1 MKQLLKKFNFAT
13 LIFTTGGVIAVG
25 YMATYLFPITDQAF
39 VVDNMTAI
47 SSSVTGHIE
56 QIYVE
61 NGQKLKK
68 DDPILL
74 IRPEK
79 YRLEYQGVK
88 AQYEQA
94 KIGLDVIQKRIDVTN
109 ADLQA
114 ATDQLN
120 RMKYEYA
127 QKSAKDVA
135 NGVPQIELKT
145 LEYNIKSQQSVI
157 LGLQKQVEL
166 EKTELKQAKVGIE
179 TLSVATDKAAMDVAD
194 TLVRAPADGY
204 IQNLYI
210 GTGSSALAH
219 EGLFNFVDT
228 ANTYIQANFNETDL
242 ADVHA
247 GDEVLIF
254 PRAYLGRKVFHGVI
268 MSDNWS
274 VDRQHI
280 IPLKE
285 TQLIFNQNHW
295 INLPQR
301 LPVQIKITDANSQYQ
316 LRPGMSAYVYVRTK

>member
-1 MKQLLKKFNFAT
+1 MKKLLKKFNFAT
-13 LIFTTGGVIAVG
+13 LIFATGGIIAIG
-25 YMATYLFPITDQAF
+25 YMTTYLFPVTDQAF

-79 YRLEYQGVK
+79 YRLEYKGIK

-94 KIGLDVIQKRIDVTN
+94 QVGLDVIQKRIDVTN

-114 ATDQLN
+114 AVDQLN
-120 RMKYEYA
+120 RMKYEYS
-127 QKSAKDVA
+127 QKSAKDVI

-157 LGLQKQVEL
+157 LGLQKQIEL
-166 EKTELKQAKVGIE
+166 EKTELKQAKIGIE
-179 TLSVATDKAAMDVAD
+179 TLAVATDKAAMDVAD
-194 TLVRAPADGY
+194 TIVRAPADGY

-242 ADVHA
+242 ANVHA

-254 PRAYLGRKVFHGVI
+254 PRAYLGRKIFHGVI

-301 LPVQIKITDANSQYQ
+301 LPVQIRVTDADSQYQ

>member
-1 MKQLLKKFNFAT
+1 MKKLLKKFNFAT
-13 LIFTTGGVIAVG
+13 LIFATGGIIAVG
-25 YMATYLFPITDQAF
+25 YMTTYLFPVTDQAF
-39 VVDNMTAI
+39 VVENMTAI

-79 YRLEYQGVK
+79 YRLEYKGIK

-94 KIGLDVIQKRIDVTN
+94 QVGLDVIQKRIDVTN

-114 ATDQLN
+114 AVDQLN
-120 RMKYEYA
+120 RMKYEYS
-127 QKSAKDVA
+127 QKSAKDVI

-157 LGLQKQVEL
+157 LGLQKQIEL

-179 TLSVATDKAAMDVAD
+179 TLAVATDKAAMDVAD
-194 TLVRAPADGY
+194 TILRAPADGY

-242 ADVHA
+242 ANVHA

-254 PRAYLGRKVFHGVI
+254 PRAYLGRKIFHGVI

-301 LPVQIKITDANSQYQ
+301 LPVQIRVTDADSQYQ

>member
-1 MKQLLKKFNFAT
+1 MKKLLKKFNFAT
-13 LIFTTGGVIAVG
+13 LIFATGGIIAIG
-25 YMATYLFPITDQAF
+25 YMTTYLFPVTDQAF

-79 YRLEYQGVK
+79 YRLEYKGIK

-94 KIGLDVIQKRIDVTN
+94 QVGLDVIQKRIDVTN
-109 ADLQA
+109 ADLLA
-114 ATDQLN
+114 AVDQLN
-120 RMKYEYA
+120 RMKYEYS
-127 QKSAKDVA
+127 QKSAKDVV

-157 LGLQKQVEL
+157 LGLQKQIEL
-166 EKTELKQAKVGIE
+166 EKTELKQAKIGIE
-179 TLSVATDKAAMDVAD
+179 TLAVATDKAAMDVAD
-194 TLVRAPADGY
+194 TIVRAPADGY

-242 ADVHA
+242 ANVHA

-254 PRAYLGRKVFHGVI
+254 PRAYLGRKIFHGVI

-301 LPVQIKITDANSQYQ
+301 LPVQIRVTDADSQYQ

>member
-301 LPVQIKITDANSQYQ
+301 LPVQIKVTDANSQYQ

>member
-120 RMKYEYA
+120 RMKYAYA

-194 TLVRAPADGY
+194 TMVRAPADGY

-301 LPVQIKITDANSQYQ
+301 LPVQIKVTDANSQYQ

>member
-1 MKQLLKKFNFAT
+1 MKKLLKKFNFAT
-13 LIFTTGGVIAVG
+13 LIFATGGIIAVG
-25 YMATYLFPITDQAF
+25 YMTTYLFPVTDQAF

-79 YRLEYQGVK
+79 YRLEYKGIK

-94 KIGLDVIQKRIDVTN
+94 KVGLDVIQKRIDVTN

-114 ATDQLN
+114 AVDQLN
-120 RMKYEYA
+120 RMKYEYS
-127 QKSAKDVA
+127 QKSAKDVV

-145 LEYNIKSQQSVI
+145 LGYNIKSQQSVI
-157 LGLQKQVEL
+157 LGLQKQIEL
-166 EKTELKQAKVGIE
+166 EKTELKQAKIGIE
-179 TLSVATDKAAMDVAD
+179 TLAVATDKAAMDVAD
-194 TLVRAPADGY
+194 TIVRAPADGY

-242 ADVHA
+242 ANVHA

-254 PRAYLGRKVFHGVI
+254 PRAYLGRKIFHGVI

-301 LPVQIKITDANSQYQ
+301 LPVQIRVTDADSQYQ

>member
-1 MKQLLKKFNFAT
+1 MKKLLKKFNFAT
-13 LIFTTGGVIAVG
+13 LIFATGGIIAVG
-25 YMATYLFPITDQAF
+25 YMTTYLFPVTDQAF

-79 YRLEYQGVK
+79 YRLEYKGIK

-94 KIGLDVIQKRIDVTN
+94 QVGLDVIQKRIDVTN

-114 ATDQLN
+114 AVDQLN
-120 RMKYEYA
+120 RMKYEYS
-127 QKSAKDVA
+127 QKSAKDVV

-145 LEYNIKSQQSVI
+145 LGYNIKSQQSVI
-157 LGLQKQVEL
+157 LGLQKQIEL
-166 EKTELKQAKVGIE
+166 EKTELKQAKIGIE
-179 TLSVATDKAAMDVAD
+179 TLAVATDKAAMDVAD
-194 TLVRAPADGY
+194 TIVRAPTDGY

-242 ADVHA
+242 ANVHA

-254 PRAYLGRKVFHGVI
+254 PRAYLGRKIFHGVI

-301 LPVQIKITDANSQYQ
+301 LPVQIRVTDADSQYQ

>member
-1 MKQLLKKFNFAT
+1 MKKLLKKFNFAT
-13 LIFTTGGVIAVG
+13 LIFATGGIIAIG
-25 YMATYLFPITDQAF
+25 YMTTYLFPVTDQAF

-79 YRLEYQGVK
+79 YRLEYKGIK

-94 KIGLDVIQKRIDVTN
+94 QVGLDVIQKRIDVTN

-114 ATDQLN
+114 AVDQLN
-120 RMKYEYA
+120 RMKYEYS
-127 QKSAKDVA
+127 QKSAKDVI

-157 LGLQKQVEL
+157 LGLQKQIEL
-166 EKTELKQAKVGIE
+166 EKTELKQATIGIE
-179 TLSVATDKAAMDVAD
+179 TLAVATDKAAMDVAD
-194 TLVRAPADGY
+194 TIVRAPTDGY

-242 ADVHA
+242 ANVHA

-254 PRAYLGRKVFHGVI
+254 PRAYLGRKIFHGVI

-301 LPVQIKITDANSQYQ
+301 LPVQIRVTDADSQYQ

>member
-1 MKQLLKKFNFAT
+1 MKKLLKKFNFAT
-13 LIFTTGGVIAVG
+13 LIFATGGIIAVG
-25 YMATYLFPITDQAF
+25 YMTTYLFPVTDQAF

-79 YRLEYQGVK
+79 YRLEYKGIK

-94 KIGLDVIQKRIDVTN
+94 QVGLDVIQKRIDVTN

-114 ATDQLN
+114 AVDQLN
-120 RMKYEYA
+120 RMKYEYS
-127 QKSAKDVA
+127 QKSAKDVI

-157 LGLQKQVEL
+157 LGLQKQIEL
-166 EKTELKQAKVGIE
+166 EKTELKQAKIGIE
-179 TLSVATDKAAMDVAD
+179 TLAVATDKAAMDVAD
-194 TLVRAPADGY
+194 TIVRAPTDGY

-242 ADVHA
+242 ANVHA

-254 PRAYLGRKVFHGVI
+254 PRAYLGRKIFHGVI

-301 LPVQIKITDANSQYQ
+301 LPVQIRVTDADSQYQ